1 MEELLLNLL
10 VLGYASVG
18 IIATVGYVPTI
29 KDLWIHKKMSANTS
43 SFAIWTASS
52 GVTFLYSLFILPD
65 LLFRIISG
73 LSFLSCAIILSL
85 SISLKS
91 RRR

>member
-73 LSFLSCAIILSL
+73 LSFLSCAIIFSL